1 MLTPGSSPALAGSA
15 RPVATSTNCSGSP
28 PTSRPPAPTSC
39 RGMPSSAS
47 VAGPQPLR
55 GELARE
61 VLDARRQPRAALR
74 RSANRRPDV
83 VRVHVCV
90 VPERQDAAAEGEVGN
105 AARAVPGVVVERV
118 EQRTDRAER
127 GAEPRCDPGGRV
139 AADRRGFLF
148 RIAAPGDAPDD
159 VLGEPDDV
167 PRDVAH
173 EEAVTAGRRV
183 PLLRV
188 QGLDQRGKRLVLVEC
203 ARAPRRCVRAR
214 WSSVVPLVGAGV
226 HRPPPRAAGRF
237 PVR

>member
-1 MLTPGSSPALAGSA
+1 MHVG
-15 RPVATSTNCSGSP
+15 VA
-28 PTSRPPAPTSC
+28 
-39 RGMPSSAS
+39 
-47 VAGPQPLR
+47 
-55 GELARE
+55 
-61 VLDARRQPRAALR
+61 
-74 RSANRRPDV
+74 
-83 VRVHVCV
+83 
-90 VPERQDAAAEGEVGN
+90 PERQDAAAEGEVGN

-203 ARAPRRCVRAR
+203 AARHVGAFEQGGHRRFLSSGPASIVRLRAR
-214 WSSVVPLVGAGV
+214 
-226 HRPPPRAAGRF
+226 AGRF